1 MYSSMRQDKR
11 RSASASV
18 KSICHFKSRCMHMYL
33 NRHSCIPEDPP
44 PFLFAPPRR
53 HDNRRQDTSCTG
65 TRFTCVTSTKVQILT
80 QKDAQRRRGLQ
91 TIQRAIKAADGYREF
106 DENEQLKVIA
116 RNNLQSDCLYFG
128 RILKEEV
135 EVLSLLVL
143 LVQKHRY

>member
-1 MYSSMRQDKR
+1 
-11 RSASASV
+11 
-18 KSICHFKSRCMHMYL
+18 MYL

-44 PFLFAPPRR
+44 PFLIFFPRR
-53 HDNRRQDTSCTG
+53 HDNRRQDTSCAG
-65 TRFTCVTSTKVQILT
+65 TRFACVTSTKVQILT
-80 QKDAQRRRGLQ
+80 QKIAQRRRGLQ

-143 LVQKHRY
+143 LGQKYKY